1 LAKKYIGKELKD
13 RISQHTEKPFMLE
26 LSVFLC
32 GAVVMVI
39 ELTGSRVLAPYL
51 GTSLVV
57 WTSLIGII
65 LASLSIGYWWGGRLA
80 DRRPE
85 ARLLGGIILTSAFA
99 TALVVLIK
107 TFVIGLLQ
115 SQIDGLHTAAL
126 SATLLLFAPPSIL
139 IGMVAPFAVRLK
151 IVDTLTSGQ
160 TAGKLYAI
168 STIGSISGT
177 FLAGF
182 VLIPGLGS
190 TNILLLMA
198 AVLALA
204 SLLAERSHARI
215 KVAVCAILLLL
226 LFMAMHHD
234 KRMAAAGFVDVDT
247 PYNRVIVLNGV
258 EKYTSRVMRGMITG
272 PHAWQSA
279 MYLDDPSELALP
291 YSRFYRL
298 AKYFA
303 PDMRRLL
310 VLGGGGFSF
319 PKYAL
324 ENYQNV
330 RVDVVELDPG
340 ITTLA
345 REQFGLRDHPL
356 LTIIEED
363 ARTFLNRNKEKY
375 EVILCDVFNSN
386 YTIPFHLTT
395 QEAARRIKASM
406 TPDGVVLINLLSAI
420 EGDRGRFFRALFAT
434 YAGIF
439 PKVMAFAVDNPQDP
453 SGWQNLIIAA
463 FASEAGSPSP
473 SSDGDIASMLA
484 NRIQTSIA
492 QDMPP
497 LTDDFAPVD
506 RYVSSAW

>member
-1 LAKKYIGKELKD
+1 
-13 RISQHTEKPFMLE
+13 MLE
-26 LSVFLC
+26 IAVFLC

-80 DRRPE
+80 DRRPD
-85 ARLLGGIILTSAFA
+85 ARLLGRIILISAFA
-99 TALVVLIK
+99 TAFVALIK
-107 TFVIGLLQ
+107 TVVLGLLQ
-115 SQIDGLHTAAL
+115 AQNGGLHTAAM

-139 IGMVAPFAVRLK
+139 IGMVSPFAVRLK
-151 IVDTLTSGQ
+151 LEDTRTSGR

-204 SLLAERSHARI
+204 SLLVERSHGRI
-215 KVAVCAILLLL
+215 KAAACAVFLILLFLVL
-226 LFMAMHHD
+226 GYD

-247 PYNRVIVLNGV
+247 PYNRVLVFNGA
-258 EKYTSRVMRGMITG
+258 EKNTGRAMRIMITG

-291 YSRFYRL
+291 YTRFYRL
-298 AKYFA
+298 ARQFA
-303 PDMRRLL
+303 PEMRRLL

-324 ENYQNV
+324 ENYANV

-340 ITTLA
+340 ITALA
-345 REQFGLRDHPL
+345 RDHFGLRDHPRL
-356 LTIIEED
+356 NIIEED
-363 ARTFLNRNKEKY
+363 ARTFLNRNTEKY
-375 EVILCDVFNSN
+375 DVILCDVFNSH
-386 YTIPFHLTT
+386 YAIPFHLTT
-395 QEAARRIKASM
+395 LEALRRIKASM

-434 YAGIF
+434 CASTF
-439 PKVMAFAVDNPQDP
+439 PKVLAFAVNNPDDP
-453 SGWQNLIIAA
+453 SGWQNIIIAA
-463 FASEAGSPSP
+463 FALDAELPVL
-473 SSDGDIASMLA
+473 SSDRELGSMLA
-484 NRIQTSIA
+484 SRIMTPFTMDLPA
-492 QDMPP
+492 

-506 RYVSSAW
+506 SYVSSAW

>member
-1 LAKKYIGKELKD
+1 
-13 RISQHTEKPFMLE
+13 MLE
-26 LSVFLC
+26 IAVFLC

-80 DRRPE
+80 DQRPE
-85 ARLLGGIILTSAFA
+85 ARLLGRIIFLSAVA
-99 TALVVLIK
+99 TAVMALIK
-107 TFVIGLLQ
+107 TVVLGFLQ
-115 SQIDGLHTAAL
+115 ARSSGLHTAAM
-126 SATLLLFAPPSIL
+126 SATLLLFAPASIL
-139 IGMVAPFAVRLK
+139 IGMVSPFAVRLK
-151 IVDTLTSGQ
+151 LEDTQTSGR

-168 STIGSISGT
+168 STIGSIFGT

-182 VLIPGLGS
+182 VLIPRLGS

-204 SLLAERSHARI
+204 SLLVERSHGRI
-215 KVAVCAILLLL
+215 KAASCAIFLML
-226 LFMAMHHD
+226 LFLVLGHD

-247 PYNRVIVLNGV
+247 PYNRVLVFNGT
-258 EKYTSRVMRGMITG
+258 EKSTGRVMRIMTTG

-291 YSRFYRL
+291 HSRFYRL
-298 AKYFA
+298 AKHFA

-310 VLGGGGFSF
+310 MLGGGGFTF

-324 ENYQNV
+324 ENYANV

-340 ITTLA
+340 ITALA
-345 REQFGLRDHPL
+345 RDHFGLRDHPRL
-356 LTIIEED
+356 NIIAED
-363 ARTFLNRNKEKY
+363 ARTFLNRNAEKY
-375 EVILCDVFNSN
+375 QVILCDTFNSH
-386 YTIPFHLTT
+386 YAIPFHLTT
-395 QEAARRIKASM
+395 LEASRRIKASM

-420 EGDRGRFFRALFAT
+420 EGDRGRLFRALFAT
-434 YAGIF
+434 YAGTF
-439 PKVMAFAVDNPQDP
+439 PKVMAFAVDDPHDP
-453 SGWQNLIIAA
+453 SGWQNIIIAA
-463 FASEAGSPSP
+463 FASEADPPVLSP
-473 SSDGDIASMLA
+473 DREIASMLA
-484 NRIQTSIA
+484 NRLKTPIA
-492 QDMPP
+492 LDMPP

>member
-1 LAKKYIGKELKD
+1 
-13 RISQHTEKPFMLE
+13 MLE
-26 LSVFLC
+26 IAVFLC

-80 DRRPE
+80 DQRPE
-85 ARLLGGIILTSAFA
+85 ARLLGRIIFLSAVA
-99 TALVVLIK
+99 TAVMALIK
-107 TFVIGLLQ
+107 TVVLGFLQARSSGLN
-115 SQIDGLHTAAL
+115 TAAM
-126 SATLLLFAPPSIL
+126 SATLLLFAPASIL
-139 IGMVAPFAVRLK
+139 IGMVSPFAVRLK
-151 IVDTLTSGQ
+151 LEDTQTSGR

-168 STIGSISGT
+168 STIGSIFGT

-182 VLIPGLGS
+182 VLIPRLGS

-204 SLLAERSHARI
+204 SLLVERSHGRI
-215 KVAVCAILLLL
+215 KAASCAIFLMM
-226 LFMAMHHD
+226 LFLVLGHD

-247 PYNRVIVLNGV
+247 PYNRVLVFNGT
-258 EKYTSRVMRGMITG
+258 EKSTGRVMRIMTTG

-291 YSRFYRL
+291 HSRFYRL
-298 AKYFA
+298 AKHFA

-310 VLGGGGFSF
+310 MLGGGGFTF

-324 ENYQNV
+324 ENYANV

-340 ITTLA
+340 ITALA
-345 REQFGLRDHPL
+345 RDHFGLRDHPRL
-356 LTIIEED
+356 NIIAED
-363 ARTFLNRNKEKY
+363 ARTFLNRNAEKY
-375 EVILCDVFNSN
+375 QVILCDTFNSH
-386 YTIPFHLTT
+386 YAIPFHLTT
-395 QEAARRIKASM
+395 LEAARRIKASM

-420 EGDRGRFFRALFAT
+420 EGDRGRLFRALFAT
-434 YAGIF
+434 YAGTF
-439 PKVMAFAVDNPQDP
+439 PKVMAFAVDDPHDP
-453 SGWQNLIIAA
+453 SGWQNIIIAA
-463 FASEAGSPSP
+463 FASEADPPVLSP
-473 SSDGDIASMLA
+473 DREIASMLA
-484 NRIQTSIA
+484 NRLKTPIA
-492 QDMPP
+492 LDMPP

>member
-1 LAKKYIGKELKD
+1 
-13 RISQHTEKPFMLE
+13 MLE
-26 LSVFLC
+26 IAVFLC

-65 LASLSIGYWWGGRLA
+65 LGSLSIGYWWGGRLA

-85 ARLLGGIILTSAFA
+85 ARLLGGIILISAFA
-99 TALVVLIK
+99 TAFMALIK
-107 TFVIGLLQ
+107 TFVLGFLQ
-115 SQIDGLHTAAL
+115 ARGGGLHTAAM

-139 IGMVAPFAVRLK
+139 IGMVSPFAVRLK
-151 IVDTLTSGQ
+151 LEDTRTSGR

-182 VLIPGLGS
+182 ALIPGLGS

-198 AVLALA
+198 AVLTMA
-204 SLLAERSHARI
+204 SLLVERSHSRI
-215 KVAVCAILLLL
+215 KVASCAIFLVLLILML
-226 LFMAMHHD
+226 GYD

-247 PYNRVIVLNGV
+247 PYNRVLVFNGA
-258 EKYTSRVMRGMITG
+258 EKNTGRVMRIMTTG

-291 YSRFYRL
+291 YTRFYRL
-298 AKYFA
+298 ARHFA

-324 ENYQNV
+324 ENYTNV

-340 ITTLA
+340 ITALA
-345 REQFGLRDHPL
+345 RDHFGLRDHPRL
-356 LTIIEED
+356 NIIEED
-363 ARTFLNRNKEKY
+363 ARTFLNRNVEKY
-375 EVILCDVFNSN
+375 EVILCDTFNSH
-386 YTIPFHLTT
+386 YAIPFHLTT
-395 QEAARRIKASM
+395 LETARRIKASM
-406 TPDGVVLINLLSAI
+406 TSDGVVLINLLSAI

-434 YAGIF
+434 YASTF
-439 PKVMAFAVDNPQDP
+439 PKVMAFAVDNPEDP
-453 SGWQNLIIAA
+453 SGWQNIIIAA
-463 FASEAGSPSP
+463 FVSEAEPP
-473 SSDGDIASMLA
+473 DLSSDREIASMLA
-484 NRIQTSIA
+484 NRIKTPIA
-492 QDMPP
+492 LDMPP

-506 RYVSSAW
+506 RYISAAW